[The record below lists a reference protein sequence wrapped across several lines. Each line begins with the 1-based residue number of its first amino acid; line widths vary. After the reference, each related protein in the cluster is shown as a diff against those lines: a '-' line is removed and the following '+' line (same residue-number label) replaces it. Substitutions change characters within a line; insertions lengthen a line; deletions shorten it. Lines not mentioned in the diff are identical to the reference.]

1 MEHPPMDFDAITEPI
16 EVRVA
21 TGLEK
26 IGAALRTEAWR
37 GATSEGLTPTQGKAL
52 VLLQDEQRGLRLTSI
67 SAALGVSAATA
78 SDALGALAKK
88 GLVERGADPA
98 DRRAAAFQLTPA
110 GRDAAT
116 RSAEWP
122 DFLVDAV
129 ADLDPTE
136 RTAFYGSLVKI
147 IRAIQDAGA
156 ISVQRMCV
164 SCRYFQ
170 PNARP
175 DDAARPHVCGLVGA
189 PFGDGHLRLDCREHE
204 MASPEDRDALWRR
217 YTASPTVGR
226 ALA

>member
-1 MEHPPMDFDAITEPI
+1 MEHPPIDFDTITEPI
-16 EVRVA
+16 ETRVV

-37 GATSEGLTPTQGKAL
+37 GATADGLTPTQGQAL
-52 VLLQDEQRGLRLTSI
+52 VLLQDEEHGLRLTPI
-67 SAALGVSAATA
+67 SMALGVSAATA
-78 SDALGALAKK
+78 SDALGALVKK
-88 GLVERGADPA
+88 GLVERGADPV
-98 DRRAAAFQLTPA
+98 DRRAAAFRLTPA

-129 ADLDPTE
+129 TDLDPTE
-136 RTAFYGSLVKI
+136 RTVLYGSLVKI

-204 MASPEDRDALWRR
+204 MASREDRDALWRR
-217 YTASPTVGR
+217 YIAP
-226 ALA
+226 AH